1 MENKR
6 ALDIFKL
13 FDKINAGDFE
23 FYDKLTAEEKKEFS
37 ALIFMR
43 WLSGTS
49 DSCQVVMLNNLV
61 NEFVFNLGKHP
72 TLLAKL
78 LVVATTRKQK
88 RYQWLKANSKAAKCE
103 ERFKILSR
111 YYNLSTREAK
121 QQLNLL
127 KTEQY
132 LELAAELGYQKDE
145 LEKLRK
151 ECNAAG

>member
-23 FYDKLTAEEKKEFS
+23 FYDKLSAEEKKEFS

-72 TLLAKL
+72 ALLSKL
-78 LVVATTRKQK
+78 LVVSTTRRQK
-88 RYQWLKANSKAAKCE
+88 RYQWIKANTKAVKCD
-103 ERFKILSR
+103 ERCKILNSR
-111 YYNLSTREAK
+111 YGLSTREAR
-121 QQLNLL
+121 QMLELL
-127 KTEQY
+127 KTEDY
-132 LELAAELGYQKDE
+132 LEIAAELGYQKDE